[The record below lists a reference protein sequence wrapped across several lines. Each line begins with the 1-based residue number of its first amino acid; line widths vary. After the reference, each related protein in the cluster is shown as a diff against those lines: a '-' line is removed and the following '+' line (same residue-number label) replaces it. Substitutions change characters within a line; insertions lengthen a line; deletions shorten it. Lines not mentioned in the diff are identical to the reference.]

1 MGKKSSAKIKDNS
14 AMRLTL
20 REKLIANYILLHSV
34 YGNIIIIAAF
44 IFFGYFLN
52 KVIPIW
58 IVYGNRVTTP
68 VLLIIFL
75 TGLITAGLF
84 FLGISIGRYQIDIP
98 WQSYERFVEVIH
110 VNNPQYYAIET
121 YKSKNDTTMG
131 VLHYQDENGKLL
143 HSPKCFTSCKFK
155 FDPDTSNT
163 KLNIEASFGKLTQ
176 LGRLF
181 SIKTGFWYSN
191 HLKEGTIVIT
201 KTINSKGIFNHEKLI
216 NKIQ

>member
-1 MGKKSSAKIKDNS
+1 MGKKTSTKIKDNS
-14 AMRLTL
+14 TMHLTL
-20 REKLIANYILLHSV
+20 REKLTANYILLHGV
-34 YGNIIIIAAF
+34 YGNILIIAAI

-52 KVIPIW
+52 KVIPVW
-58 IVYGNRVTTP
+58 IAYGNRATAS

-75 TGLITAGLF
+75 TGLITTGLI
-84 FLGISIGRYQIDIP
+84 FLGISINRYQIDIP

-121 YKSKNDTTMG
+121 YKSKNGMTMG
-131 VLHYQDENGKLL
+131 VLHYKDENGKLL
-143 HSPKCFTSCKFK
+143 HSPNCFISYQFN

-181 SIKTGFWYSN
+181 SIKAGFWYSN

-201 KTINSKGIFNHEKLI
+201 KTINSKGVFNHEKLI
-216 NKIQ
+216 SKIQ